1 MIMRSTKATKIIEIS
16 HSKWRSSKMCAIYFA
31 NRSNDQIFHPVSQGR
46 HGCPITA
53 VSFRR
58 DALPWVKVKTAALLI
73 VMSIHCSIFW
83 HAFWNLSLDLA
94 LLYGKLCTSGNML
107 AINNVKS
114 FLASSCWLFYVVIFL
129 TVGQF
134 LLIII
139 SYKKLDWM
147 VPSLLLG
154 KWNCKSSVVE
164 WSLLNHSM

>member
-1 MIMRSTKATKIIEIS
+1 MIMRSTKATKIIES
-16 HSKWRSSKMCAIYFA
+16 FHSKWRSSKMCAIYFA

-58 DALPWVKVKTAALLI
+58 DALPWVKVKTATLLI
-73 VMSIHCSIFW
+73 MMSIHCSKFW

-107 AINNVKS
+107 AINNVKL